1 MPDEKDPQTHPAP
14 HVIVV
19 SLHKAGTHLMKR
31 LLEEM
36 GYDVT
41 NPDTRVTEAA
51 ETQNPETFFS
61 ALKPNTAYFFHA
73 LPIHTF
79 PVNLLQH
86 WRKTGTPPIF
96 YNYRDPRA
104 VLLSQVNYLLEKSRA
119 QAFTE
124 TRYHLVFAD
133 ILRAQKTPAAA
144 LDLAI
149 QCMTDYLT
157 DNFLSSLW
165 MLHHPQVCQV
175 SYERL
180 VGPAGGGS
188 AEIQAAEVNRV
199 LAHAHSQVNLDR
211 ILPRLYD
218 PTQRTFHRGQAHAW
232 RDSYS
237 PAQLQAFNDKYR
249 HLLELYG
256 YDVVE

>member
-1 MPDEKDPQTHPAP
+1 MPDEKEPQTHPAP

-41 NPDTRVTEAA
+41 NPDASVTEAA
-51 ETQNPETFFS
+51 EAQNPETFLS

-79 PVNLLQH
+79 PVNLLQY
-86 WRKTGTPPIF
+86 WRKTGTPPIY

-104 VLLSQVNYLLEKSRA
+104 VLLSQVNYLLQKNCA
-119 QAFTE
+119 QSFTE
-124 TRYHLVFAD
+124 TRYHLIFSD
-133 ILRAQKTPAAA
+133 ILQAQKTEAAA

-149 QCMTDYLT
+149 QCMTDYLN

-180 VGPAGGGS
+180 VGPTGGGTEES
-188 AEIQAAEVNRV
+188 QAAEVKRV
-199 LAHAHSQVNLDR
+199 LAHANSRVNPDR
-211 ILPRLYD
+211 LLPRLYD
-218 PTQRTFHRGQAHAW
+218 RTQRTFHRGQAHAW
-232 RDSYS
+232 KESYS
-237 PAQLQAFNDKYR
+237 QAQLQAFNDKYR
-249 HLLELYG
+249 SLLELYG